1 MKTLI
6 EGFKLDR
13 LLGELAKAPA
23 GDVIE
28 LGVYMGGALEAMA
41 TAAPERQMYG
51 FDTFEGMP
59 AALWREGE
67 PHGVGDFGDTSFE
80 AVREKMPANV
90 MLVRGL
96 FPDSAA
102 GIEPGI
108 ALAHVDFDWY
118 ESTRAAIGWLLP
130 RMVPGGVIVFDDWE
144 WKHCPGVRRAID
156 EAGLAV
162 TAQHNQAV
170 YRSAP

>member
-6 EGFKLDR
+6 EGFKLNS
-13 LLGELAKAPA
+13 LLSELANAPA
-23 GDVIE
+23 GSVVE

-41 TAAPERQMYG
+41 KAAPHRIMYG

-80 AVREKMPANV
+80 QVKAKMPENV
-90 MLVRGL
+90 TLVRGM
-96 FPDSAA
+96 FPDSAV
-102 GIEPGI
+102 GISPAI

-118 ESTRAAIGWLLP
+118 ESTKPAIEWLLP
-130 RMVPGGVIVFDDWE
+130 KMVAGGVIVFDDWE
-144 WKHCPGVRRAID
+144 WKHCPGVKQAIE
-156 EAGLAV
+156 EAGLNV
-162 TAQHNQAV
+162 TAQHNQAI
-170 YRSAP
+170 YRVPA